1 MPVASSTP
9 AKTPELSRQTSCHMA
24 DRAATNHWCSSSVAA
39 YPVRV
44 LETPDVW
51 YGMTYREDL
60 PAVRAA
66 FRKMHEMG
74 IYGENLFDEMK
85 EKE

>member
-1 MPVASSTP
+1 MD
-9 AKTPELSRQTSCHMA
+9 ELI
-24 DRAATNHWCSSSVAA
+24 RAGEAR
-39 YPVRV
+39 VRV

-60 PAVRAA
+60 PDVRAA
-66 FRKMHEMG
+66 FREMHEAG
-74 IYGENLFDEMK
+74 TYGERLFDEMK

>member
-1 MPVASSTP
+1 MD
-9 AKTPELSRQTSCHMA
+9 ERI
-24 DRAATNHWCSSSVAA
+24 RAGAVS
-39 YPVRV
+39 VRV

-66 FRKMHEMG
+66 FRKMHESG
-74 IYGENLFDEMK
+74 IYGENLFEEMK